1 MVRIYSMK
9 SCKKK
14 KRPETPLS
22 VLPTLEPS
30 LHCLMIWWEGS
41 DDKEKLRVFSMLQM
55 RIRGSFL
62 EGVVMWFSYSLA
74 RVSFNCIM
82 RRD

>member
-1 MVRIYSMK
+1 MK

-14 KRPETPLS
+14 KNNRTETPLS

-41 DDKEKLRVFSMLQM
+41 DDKEKLHVFSMLVRTNAHQ
-55 RIRGSFL
+55 RQFP
-62 EGVVMWFSYSLA
+62 
-74 RVSFNCIM
+74 
-82 RRD
+82 